1 MKKNKLLVG
10 LLTCLVATCSFAN
23 AGVQL
28 DRSRVL
34 IDNGSKSVAYAVTNH
49 YESPVVASAVI
60 TNFDGTPSNAFAVSP
75 SLYQIK
81 ANSTSQGQI
90 VQLEQLPQDRES
102 VFWLNVKTVI
112 GQATGNQAAGNQ
124 DEKIID
130 NVNTGNFG
138 ISLAQRIKVFYRPK
152 DLNENCATA
161 VSKLSWKKSKEGIVV
176 SNPSKVSVSVVKINS
191 KAKEFNIS
199 DTLMPLSEKTLN
211 VKIDKVDNITFT
223 YVDEY
228 GNFIEAPL
236 KF

>member
-10 LLTCLVATCSFAN
+10 LLTFLAATCSFAN
-23 AGVQL
+23 GGVQL

-60 TNFDGTPSNAFAVSP
+60 TNFDGTPSHAFAVSP

-102 VFWLNVKTVI
+102 VFWLNVKTVL
-112 GQATGNQAAGNQ
+112 GQADGNQ

-152 DLNENCATA
+152 DLNENCSTA